1 MGRTVRFD
9 QVYVSSL
16 DADPIEQDVLTTV
29 RSIVTQEIEVEL
41 VSVDKIAISNVN
53 ATKNFSLG
61 DSLFMDADAESIVL
75 DVNKKIRTTDIL
87 VNNRFALDAPN
98 PTNEFQIGSNADFYI
113 DRKNTHL
120 VVAKG
125 NVFSTNLFA
134 STLIGVSNKFLV
146 DIASSN
152 VLKVSGNTY
161 STNLQVGNFLSVGN
175 ENASLDTNV
184 ALFQNGNVVISNG
197 NLEVN
202 GNIQVNGNVNITE
215 AITYDTVVNLLVED
229 PFIQMGNTNYDST
242 YDNALLM
249 TEEKDGSKANLVF
262 GYKMSN
268 QEFVLART
276 FDGPKDT
283 VITVKE
289 DESINLHIW
298 GQLYTEGNVGIANT
312 STDYTLSVGS
322 NVFFDDTG
330 SNVITVHG
338 NVYTDRLEVGPGGV
352 KLGGRITIDEDE
364 QIHPLTV
371 NSNILANGIRTTGV
385 STSGI
390 SNSSPTDT
398 LSIGSKIFANITAA
412 NTLTILGNTV
422 TTNLITDSISTSSNV
437 TVHADRYGGD
447 STSNVLTL
455 KSGPT
460 VSNVSSIEVYGASTS
475 STHQNIRFKTKN
487 TERLRVASDGKI
499 GIANT
504 NPSEA
509 LTVSGNV
516 HVLGSNALVLGTDKS
531 MRVYSSSPNGTKI
544 ESKVGAGKGLNIY
557 ASQTS
562 TMGNPKMV
570 ILENS
575 NVGIGTT
582 QPQGIFQTSG
592 GTVFINSE
600 IQKKGS
606 FNHLGIPLV
615 VTNVKPI
622 NGIDDEE
629 TVLLLSRE
637 ASDDRQGAKAS
648 FKLGKYDDTTAG
660 ASKTR
665 FDIYLSDDTYANETD
680 VLTLRS
686 DGRVGIG
693 STIPKAFLEVVSTG
707 IGNARVNSL
716 MVHNHGTTSGDAI
729 IAAQTD
735 TQTGNAFTSYIQSN
749 GDLNPRGWSV
759 GVTDGNEF
767 RITSNVNAVS
777 DPDKLGLYI
786 NGNTRDVGIGTNAP
800 RGTLEVNGNVVIG
813 NKLTFSG
820 ISGDLFGNTIF
831 LERNYISQFNISELV
846 LFKGGNGR
854 SIDSS
859 TGPDRIRQIA
869 GEIVFQVYTDT
880 QIGDTGLDGLL
891 TDEPDDFPLLI
902 NSTNNGV
909 VIIGGNSSDTNGIGD
924 NTKLVVNGD
933 IEFKG
938 SGSFRLTGLSFA
950 TTEQV
955 TIDGV
960 ITNPSV
966 NRIRNLL
973 TAGELRR
980 ALTFVNQT
988 STTSIGDDEEY
999 ARFET
1004 NGNLGIGTTDPV
1016 TAIHVYR
1023 SVTDSQ
1029 DLLRLESP
1037 GKNKETGLLIYTG
1050 DGEGG
1055 YLRGFSNSVNDTT
1068 GMILGVANN
1077 ATFNDCIHVTQSS
1090 NVGIGTNKPS
1100 TKFHVYDGTQRIES
1114 STSNA
1119 IIEFK
1124 TTAGTSNIYSD
1135 TNGNVYITPSSST
1148 PTTLINGDM
1157 EVSGDFSFGG
1167 NIDLGD
1173 AIGIGLGDETA
1184 NTTLHVNGGFIS
1196 NSDQVACKRYSSAFN
1211 ITNGNGQDIQLIF
1224 DAHVFYAK
1232 VVAMLKVDGDVSK
1245 TSTMIL
1251 EIQGGTHDGSTGS
1264 IPEIAIGT
1272 KNIFGGGGVNAKP
1285 WSSTVT
1291 VGTRA
1296 IDIRPLELDIGTD
1309 YSYDIFVEVITSAHG
1324 GLEKISNKLNDIFDN
1339 LNSTTGGNSTIV
1351 EFDY

>member
-9 QVYVSSL
+9 QIYVSSL

-29 RSIVTQEIEVEL
+29 RSIITQEIEVEL
-41 VSVDKIAISNVN
+41 VTVDRIAISNTN
-53 ATKNFSLG
+53 ATTSFSLG
-61 DSLFMDADAESIVL
+61 DSLFMDADASSIVL

-87 VNNRFALDAPN
+87 VNNHFALDAPN
-98 PTNEFQIGSNADFYI
+98 PTNEFQIGSNADFTI
-113 DRKNTHL
+113 DRRNTHL
-120 VVAKG
+120 AVAKG
-125 NVFSTNLFA
+125 NIFSTNLFA

-146 DIASSN
+146 DNASSN

-161 STNLQVGNFLSVGN
+161 STNLQVGNYLSVGN
-175 ENASLDTNV
+175 ESESTDTNV

-197 NLEVN
+197 NLELN
-202 GNIQVNGNVNITE
+202 GNLQVNGNVNITE
-215 AITYDTVVNLLVED
+215 AVTYDTVINLLVED
-229 PFIQMGNTNYDST
+229 PFIQMGNTNYNST

-276 FDGPKDT
+276 FDGPADT
-283 VITVKE
+283 IITIKE

-322 NVFFDDTG
+322 NIFFDDTG
-330 SNVITVHG
+330 SNVVIVHG

-371 NSNILANGIRTTGV
+371 NSNILADGIRTTDV

-390 SNSSPTDT
+390 SNTSPKDT

-422 TTNLITDSISTSSNV
+422 TTNLITGSISTSSNV

-460 VSNVSSIEVYGASTS
+460 ASNVSSIEVYGASTS

-487 TERLRVASDGKI
+487 TERLRIASDGKI

-516 HVLGSNALVLGTDKS
+516 HILGSNTLVLGTDKS
-531 MRVYSSSPNGTKI
+531 MRVYSSPSVNETRI

-582 QPQGIFQTSG
+582 QPQSIFQTSG
-592 GTVFINSE
+592 GAVFINPE
-600 IQKKGS
+600 IQRKGG
-606 FNHLGIPLV
+606 FNHLDVPLV
-615 VTNVKPI
+615 VTNTDPI
-622 NGIDDEE
+622 LGITDSEP
-629 TVLLLSRE
+629 VLLLSRE
-637 ASDDRQGAKAS
+637 ASGDRQGARAS
-648 FKLGKYDDTTAG
+648 FKLGKYDDTTVG

-665 FDIYLSDDTYANETD
+665 FDIYLGDDTYTDETD

-693 STIPKAFLEVVSTG
+693 STVPEAFLEVVSTG
-707 IGNARVNSL
+707 IGNARVNSI

-735 TQTGNAFTSYIQSN
+735 TETGNAFTSYIQSN
-749 GDLNPRGWSV
+749 EDLNPRGWSV

-767 RITSNVNAVS
+767 RITSNINAVS
-777 DPDKLGLYI
+777 DPDKLGFYI

-800 RGTLEVNGNVVIG
+800 RGKLEVNGNVVIG
-813 NKLTFSG
+813 NKLSFAGLDYGEGESE
-820 ISGDLFGNTIF
+820 LFGNTII
-831 LERNYISQFNISELV
+831 LERQYVDEFGRSELL
-846 LFKGGNGR
+846 LFKGRNGQ
-854 SIDSS
+854 SVDD
-859 TGPDRIRQIA
+859 GPDRIRHIA
-869 GEIVFQVYTDT
+869 GEHVFQAYA
-880 QIGDTGLDGLL
+880 TGGISGLEDIL
-891 TDEPDDFPLLI
+891 NTTEQTDFPLVI
-902 NSTNNGV
+902 TGTEV
-909 VIIGGNSSDTNGIGD
+909 VVIGGNRGNATGIGAD
-924 NTKLVVNGD
+924 TKLVVNGD
-933 IEFKG
+933 IEFTG
-938 SGSFRLTGLSFA
+938 EGSFRLTGLGFA
-950 TTEQV
+950 TTTASE
-955 TIDGV
+955 GV
-960 ITNPSV
+960 ASV

-973 TAGELRR
+973 TTGDVRFRR
-980 ALTFVNQT
+980 ALTFVHAT
-988 STTSIGDDEEY
+988 SDDAVEDFEF
-999 ARFET
+999 ARFDI
-1004 NGNLGIGTTDPV
+1004 NGSLGIGTTTPSSN
-1016 TAIHVYR
+1016 IHVYNGEE
-1023 SVTDSQ
+1023 TNQ
-1029 DLLRLESP
+1029 NLLRLESP
-1037 GKNKETGLLIYTG
+1037 GDNKETGILIYTG

-1077 ATFNDCIHVTQSS
+1077 STFNDCIHVTQSS

-1135 TNGNVYITPSSST
+1135 TTGNVHITPISST
-1148 PTTLINGDM
+1148 PTTLISGDM

-1167 NIDLGD
+1167 NIDLGN
-1173 AIGIGLGDETA
+1173 AAGLGLGNETA

-1196 NSDQVACKRYSSAFN
+1196 NSDQVACKRYSKVFN
-1211 ITNGNGQDIQLIF
+1211 ILNGDGQDIQLIF
-1224 DAHVFYAK
+1224 EKQVFYAK

-1245 TSTMIL
+1245 TSTMTL
-1251 EIQGGTHDGSTGS
+1251 ELQGGTHDGSIPTPYLSLGS
-1264 IPEIAIGT
+1264 I
-1272 KNIFGGGGVNAKP
+1272 NVFGGVSDY

-1291 VGTRA
+1291 TGTGGV
-1296 IDIRPLELDIGTD
+1296 DIRPVNKDTGIN
-1309 YSYDIFVEVITSAHG
+1309 YSYDIFIEVYTSTYG
-1324 GLEKISNKLNDIFDN
+1324 GLNRITNKLNGSYEN
-1339 LNSTTGGNSTIV
+1339 LDYTVTGIAGGQVNIAS
-1351 EFDY
+1351 FDY